1 MLLAVVA
8 LVVLIPAIVL
18 EERDRTTAELRDSE
32 ERFRNLTAAA
42 FEGIAISQNGRLVD
56 ANEQL
61 LRMFRCGRA
70 EMIGREVLELV
81 APESRSI
88 VAESIRLGREE
99 IFEHRLL
106 RQDGSSFYAEARAKT
121 VRVGDQSLRMAALR
135 DITDRKQAEQALR
148 ESEERYRALVE
159 FLPDAVAVSVDDRLV
174 YLNPAGVKMI
184 QVGDSEDPTKLIG
197 RSVYDFTPVSFHDA
211 MRERR
216 RKVLQGGI
224 VEPSI
229 EGPLLRSD
237 GSSILVEA
245 LAVPFTYAGRPAI
258 LNLIRDITERKRAE
272 ELTRTQRQVLEM
284 IAIGKTMPE
293 TLDALLRIVEVQSP
307 EMLCS
312 ILLLDPDG
320 IHIRHGAAP
329 SLPAAYSKAIDGA
342 AIGPVAGSCGT
353 AAFRREAV
361 FVADI
366 ASDPLWADYK
376 QLALPHGLR
385 ACWSTPIFD
394 AQRNVLGTFAMYF
407 RQPGLPNEWHLRLID
422 MVTQTAAICVAKHRS
437 DRALRDSET
446 RLRMLTDASFEGIG
460 IAQDGMLI
468 DANDQLVKMLG
479 YRARS
484 EMIGKPAIE
493 FAAPESREY
502 VMGLI
507 KSGRTAPYEH
517 LAIRKDGTVFPVEVC
532 GRIIATEPHRISL
545 AAVRDITERKR
556 AEEALRESEERLALV
571 FNSTS
576 DIMTL
581 YEVMPDGKYRLV
593 TANRAFFEKAWS
605 SGSEVERKDII
616 GKSDDELTGK
626 IFRLDTGDLLQRRT
640 KMRQAISSGRTVLWE
655 EASKTPTGT
664 TFSERAD
671 IPILDRQGRCRHLLR
686 VAHDVTE
693 RKLAEQAL
701 RESEE
706 RYRTVVE
713 FFPECVA
720 VSVDDR
726 LVYVNPAGLK
736 LVGLEGP
743 EGQAKLIGHSV
754 YDFMPAAQ
762 HEFIREERREVLQRG
777 VAGPLIQGS
786 MMRPDGSTVMAEGQ
800 AIPFVYDGRPA
811 ILSVIRDITER
822 KRAEAA
828 LRESEEK
835 FSKAFRSCPDAVA
848 LSELE
853 TGRYIDVNE
862 GYERVFGFSRDEVIG
877 RTSLE
882 LGIFQEPKD
891 RGRIVEELS
900 AQGMVRGIELR
911 CLKRQCEPLTCLY
924 GGELIDLGGR
934 PCVVSVI
941 HDITDRVR
949 AEAALRENE
958 RVLSTLMSNLPGMVY
973 RCQND
978 ADWTMLFVSEGCRD
992 LTGYAPEDLLGNR
1005 KTSYGEIIL
1014 SDDQGAVFETVQTAL
1029 RKRQPFELSYRIR
1042 TATDTEKWVWERGRG
1057 IFSENDELLALEGFV
1072 TDVTAKRRAEI
1083 ESAHALLRE
1092 QRAREEYTGRLIASQ
1107 EAERR
1112 RIAGEL
1118 HDSLGQNLLLIKNRA
1133 HLALTDKL
1141 VPTHSRTQL
1150 EVIQELT
1157 TQAISEVRQISQGL
1171 HPYQLDQLG
1180 LTRAM
1185 AAMIDKAAQSGSIV
1199 FERKLEIVDDVFRGE
1214 AATNLYRVVQ
1224 ETVNNILKHSQASR
1238 ARIVLERDVHDVRLW
1253 IEDDGR
1259 GFGAVPP
1266 AGDRGFGLKNV
1277 AERVRILGGSLKV
1290 DSRPGG
1296 GTRVEAIVPITER
1309 G

>member
-1 MLLAVVA
+1 MAILLLPPFILTWFSKSGARPNRFDPSKKRLLEGALLLSVLITLTGHLLVVNSGIMGPYKFQLLLPLLWAGLRFGPRGAAAANLLVALLMSFLITQFFTGLTRERILSEEYVFVLQTFLAVAA
-8 LVVLIPAIVL
+8 LVGLIPAIVL
-18 EERDRTTAELRDSE
+18 GERDRTTAELRESE
-32 ERFRNLTAAA
+32 ERFRTLTAAA
-42 FEGIAISQNGRLVD
+42 FEGIGISENGRMVD
-56 ANEQL
+56 ANDQL
-61 LRMFRCGRA
+61 LRMFGCRRD
-70 EMIGREVLELV
+70 EMIGREVIELI

-106 RQDGSSFYAEARAKT
+106 RQDGSSFYGEARARYA
-121 VRVGDQSLRMAALR
+121 RVGGRSLRMTALR
-135 DITDRKQAEQALR
+135 DITERKQAEQALR

-159 FLPDAVAVSVDDRLV
+159 FLPDAVVVSVDDRLV
-174 YLNPAGVKMI
+174 YLNPAGVKMM
-184 QVGDSEDPTKLIG
+184 QAADSEDLTHFIG
-197 RSVYDFTPVSFHDA
+197 RSVYDFTPAALHEP

-216 RKVLQGGI
+216 RKVLQRGI
-224 VEPSI
+224 VEPPI
-229 EGPLLRSD
+229 EGALLRSD
-237 GSSILVEA
+237 GTSILVEA

-272 ELTRTQRQVLEM
+272 ELAHTQRQLLEM
-284 IAIGKTMPE
+284 IAIGKPMLE
-293 TLDALLRIVEVQSP
+293 TLDVLLRMTESQSP
-307 EMLCS
+307 DMLCS

-329 SLPAAYSKAIDGA
+329 SLPPDYLKAINGST
-342 AIGPVAGSCGT
+342 IGPRAGSCGT

-366 ASDPLWADYK
+366 VTDPLWTDYK
-376 QLALPHGLR
+376 HLALAHGLR

-394 AQRNVLGTFAMYF
+394 AQRNVLGTFAMYY
-407 RQPGLPNEWHLRLID
+407 RQPGMPNERHLRLID
-422 MVTQTAAICVAKHRS
+422 MVTQTAAVCVAKHRS
-437 DRALRDSET
+437 DQALRESET

-460 IAQDGMLI
+460 VAQDGMLI
-468 DANDQLVKMLG
+468 DANDQLVRMLG
-479 YRARS
+479 YLTRS

-502 VMGLI
+502 VRSLLD
-507 KSGRTAPYEH
+507 SGRIAPYEH

-532 GRIIATEPHRISL
+532 GRIIAREPHRISL

-556 AEEALRESEERLALV
+556 AEE
-571 FNSTS
+571 
-576 DIMTL
+576 
-581 YEVMPDGKYRLV
+581 
-593 TANRAFFEKAWS
+593 
-605 SGSEVERKDII
+605 
-616 GKSDDELTGK
+616 
-626 IFRLDTGDLLQRRT
+626 
-640 KMRQAISSGRTVLWE
+640 
-655 EASKTPTGT
+655 
-664 TFSERAD
+664 
-671 IPILDRQGRCRHLLR
+671 
-686 VAHDVTE
+686 
-693 RKLAEQAL
+693 AL

-743 EGQAKLIGHSV
+743 EGRAKLIGRPV

-762 HEFIREERREVLQRG
+762 REFIREERRDVLQRG
-777 VAGPLIQGS
+777 VPGPIIQGS
-786 MMRPDGSTVMAEGQ
+786 MIRPDGSTVTAEGQ

-835 FSKAFRSCPDAVA
+835 FSKAFRSCPDGVA

-853 TGRYIDVNE
+853 TGSYIDINE
-862 GYERVFGFSRDEVIG
+862 GYERLFGFSREEVIG
-877 RTSLE
+877 RTSPE
-882 LGIFQEPKD
+882 LGIYQDPND
-891 RGRIVEELS
+891 RGRLVEELR
-900 AQGMVRGIELR
+900 AHGLVRDIELR
-911 CLKRQCEPLTCLY
+911 CLTRHRQPLICLY
-924 GGELIDLGGR
+924 GGELIELGGR
-934 PCVVSVI
+934 PFIVSVI

-958 RVLSTLMSNLPGMVY
+958 RVLSTLLSNLPGMVY

-978 ADWTMLFVSEGCRD
+978 ADWTMHFISEGCRE
-992 LTGYAPEDLLGNR
+992 LTGYAPEELLGNL
-1005 KTSYGEIIL
+1005 KTSYGQIIH
-1014 SDDQGAVFETVQTAL
+1014 SHDQRAVFETVQTEL

-1042 TATDTEKWVWERGRG
+1042 TASGAEKWVWERGRG
-1057 IFSENDELLALEGFV
+1057 IFSANGELLALEGFV
-1072 TDVTAKRRAEI
+1072 TDITAKRQAEI
-1083 ESAHALLRE
+1083 ERADALLRE
-1092 QRAREEYTGRLIASQ
+1092 RQAREEFTDLLIASQ

-1133 HLALTDKL
+1133 QLALTGETT
-1141 VPTHSRTQL
+1141 PTDSRAQL
-1150 EVIQELT
+1150 EGIQELASH
-1157 TQAISEVRQISQGL
+1157 AIAEVRQISQNL

-1180 LTRAM
+1180 LTRALE
-1185 AAMIDKAAQSGSIV
+1185 AMIDNAAQSSSVV
-1199 FERKLEIVDDVFRGE
+1199 FERTLEPVDEVFRGE
-1214 AATNLYRVVQ
+1214 AVTNFYRVVQ
-1224 ETVNNILKHSQASR
+1224 ETVNNILKHSQARR
-1238 ARIVLERDVHDVRLW
+1238 ARIVLERDVRHVRLW

-1259 GFGAVPP
+1259 GFGTGGP
-1266 AGDRGFGLKNV
+1266 ARDVTTRGFGLKNT

-1290 DSRPGG
+1290 DSRPGA
-1296 GTRVEAIVPITER
+1296 GTRVEAMVPIVEV